1 MPTRSRINSTAIGRR
16 PFLAGLAVTTAAAS
30 TAAIANSGVVGSGLR
45 LLETPAPGP
54 VDVHLASQAL
64 SDAAAVV
71 VDDAAMATRGLIEAL
86 HPNRGLVKELRHDR
100 EFSMFALTWR
110 EAPEVTAFFRAERP
124 DGTWS
129 EWFAADA
136 QNAPGEEGNGLLG
149 TEPVYVGR
157 TTAVQVSTFGL
168 NVFGESLEDLI
179 DVVKRAGAGDFAGL
193 ADLLG
198 PVALHDVQG
207 VFIDGGVTPEGI
219 EPVAEDSDV
228 TGMPRVITR
237 AGWGADESSRGSAT
251 YDSDFRAT
259 CVHHTAGANNYSQ
272 AESAGIVRGIYKYHT
287 VTRGWKDIG
296 YNALV
301 DKYGNIYEGRYGGLT
316 KNVQG
321 AHAGGFNT
329 GTFGISMMGDY
340 STVHPTTAMINSVG
354 SMIGW
359 RMKVGGVKPIGKTT
373 FTAGGH
379 STSNW
384 SRGQQVTLDNIFA
397 HREVAYTTCP
407 GNAGFAQMDRIRQ
420 LAQSKF
426 DGLSGGVITN
436 ERPDGATDIRA
447 DLPNDRNAAAGDTIG
462 GDTIGGD
469 TGSDISSLIDGL
481 ELPPEAIAAIPGLQA
496 MAQGEQVDTFSGGR
510 SILAA
515 SLGLAGAPGLGNDAE
530 SVLGAVG
537 RNADQGPA
545 LADVPVQVPPA
556 TTRDG
561 EDEFAVEWRAVTD
574 EYGDVLGQ
582 PVTGVQQ
589 GATVPNET
597 GEADP
602 VRYVKFERGIIVSSL
617 ATGTHAIWEEVA
629 EAWAKQGFEIGRLGA
644 PTTTQA
650 PNWGADRADFQG
662 GSITRDGVTR
672 AVNVAYA

>member
-45 LLETPAPGP
+45 LLETPAAGP

-64 SDAAAVV
+64 SDAAAVL
-71 VDDAAMATRGLIEAL
+71 VDDAAIATRGLIEAL

-124 DGTWS
+124 DGSWS

-136 QNAPGEEGNGLLG
+136 QNAPGEQGNGLLG

-168 NVFGESLEDLI
+168 NVFGESLEDLV
-179 DVVKRAGAGDFAGL
+179 DVVKRAGAGEFAGL

-219 EPVAEDSDV
+219 EPVADDSDV

-237 AGWGADESSRGSAT
+237 AGWGADESIRSQNPT
-251 YDSDFRAT
+251 YDEKLVAAT
-259 CVHHTAGANNYSQ
+259 VHHTAGANNYSQ
-272 AESAGIVRGIYKYHT
+272 AEAAGIVRGIYKYHT
-287 VTRGWKDIG
+287 AVLGWGDIG

-321 AHAGGFNT
+321 AHAGGFNK

-340 STVHPTTAMINSVG
+340 STAHPTPAMINSVG
-354 SMIGW
+354 AMIGW
-359 RMKVGGVKPIGKTT
+359 RMRIAGLDPSGKATLT
-373 FTAGGH
+373 SQGYKTAKYGA
-379 STSNW
+379 
-384 SRGQQVTLDNIFA
+384 GQQATLPSIFA
-397 HREVAYTTCP
+397 HRDVGDTTCP
-407 GNAGFAQMDRIRQ
+407 GAAGYAQMDRIRSIA
-420 LAQSKF
+420 AQKSSGLG
-426 DGLSGGVITN
+426 DGLIVN
-436 ERPDGATDIRA
+436 EGPDGATDIRA
-447 DLPNDRNAAAGDTIG
+447 DLPGAIADGDL
-462 GDTIGGD
+462 
-469 TGSDISSLIDGL
+469 GSIIDGL
-481 ELPPEAIAAIPGLQA
+481 DIPPEAIAAIPGLQA
-496 MAQGEQVDTFSGGR
+496 MAQGGQQADTFSGGR

-515 SLGLAGAPGLGNDAE
+515 SLGLAGAPGLGNDDE

-545 LADVPVQVPPA
+545 LADVPVQVPPT

-561 EDEFAVEWRAVTD
+561 DDEFAAEWRAVTD

-589 GATVPNET
+589 GATVPNQT

-602 VRYVKFERGIIVSSL
+602 VRYVKFERGIIVSTL

-629 EAWAKQGFEIGRLGA
+629 ETWAKQGFEIGRLGA

-672 AVNVAYA
+672 AVDVAYA

>member
-45 LLETPAPGP
+45 LLETPAAGP

-64 SDAAAVV
+64 SDAAAVL
-71 VDDAAMATRGLIEAL
+71 VDDAAIATRGLIEAL

-124 DGTWS
+124 DGSWS

-136 QNAPGEEGNGLLG
+136 QNAPGEQGNGLLG

-168 NVFGESLEDLI
+168 NVFGESLEDLV

-219 EPVAEDSDV
+219 EPVADDSDV

-237 AGWGADESSRGSAT
+237 AGWGADESIRSQNPT
-251 YDSDFRAT
+251 YDEKLVAAT
-259 CVHHTAGANNYSQ
+259 VHHTAGANNYSQ
-272 AESAGIVRGIYKYHT
+272 AEAAGIVRGIYKYHT
-287 VTRGWKDIG
+287 AVLGWGDIG

-321 AHAGGFNT
+321 AHAGGFNK

-340 STVHPTTAMINSVG
+340 STAHPTPAMINSVG
-354 SMIGW
+354 AMIGW
-359 RMKVGGVKPIGKTT
+359 RMRIAGLDPSGKATLT
-373 FTAGGH
+373 SQGYKTAKYGA
-379 STSNW
+379 
-384 SRGQQVTLDNIFA
+384 GQQATLPSIFA
-397 HREVAYTTCP
+397 HRDVGDTTCP
-407 GNAGFAQMDRIRQ
+407 GAAGYAQMDRIRSIA
-420 LAQSKF
+420 AQKSSGLG
-426 DGLSGGVITN
+426 DGLIVN
-436 ERPDGATDIRA
+436 EGPDGATDIRA
-447 DLPNDRNAAAGDTIG
+447 DLPGAIADGDL
-462 GDTIGGD
+462 
-469 TGSDISSLIDGL
+469 GSIIDGL
-481 ELPPEAIAAIPGLQA
+481 DIPPEAIAAIPGLQA
-496 MAQGEQVDTFSGGR
+496 MAQGEQQVDTFSGGR

-537 RNADQGPA
+537 RNADQGPS
-545 LADVPVQVPPA
+545 LADIPVLVQP
-556 TTRDG
+556 TTTKDG
-561 EDEFAVEWRAVTD
+561 DDEFAAEWRAVTD

-589 GATVPNET
+589 GATVPNQT

-602 VRYVKFERGIIVSSL
+602 VRYVKFERGIIVSTV

-629 EAWAKQGFEIGRLGA
+629 ETWAKQGFEIGRLGA

-662 GSITRDGVTR
+662 GSITRDGITR

>member
-45 LLETPAPGP
+45 LLETPAAGP

-64 SDAAAVV
+64 SDAAAVL
-71 VDDAAMATRGLIEAL
+71 VDDAAIATRGLIEAL

-124 DGTWS
+124 DGSWS

-136 QNAPGEEGNGLLG
+136 QNAPGEQGNGLLG

-168 NVFGESLEDLI
+168 NVFGESLEDLV

-219 EPVAEDSDV
+219 EPVADDSDV

-237 AGWGADESSRGSAT
+237 AGWGADESIRSQNPT
-251 YDSDFRAT
+251 YDEKLVAAT
-259 CVHHTAGANNYSQ
+259 VHHTAGANNYSQ
-272 AESAGIVRGIYKYHT
+272 AEAAGIVRGIYKYHT
-287 VTRGWKDIG
+287 AVLGWGDIG

-321 AHAGGFNT
+321 AHAGGFNK

-340 STVHPTTAMINSVG
+340 STAHPTPAMINSVG
-354 SMIGW
+354 AMIGW
-359 RMKVGGVKPIGKTT
+359 RMRIAGLDPSGKATLT
-373 FTAGGH
+373 SQGYKTAKYGA
-379 STSNW
+379 
-384 SRGQQVTLDNIFA
+384 GQQATLPSIFA
-397 HREVAYTTCP
+397 HRDVGDTTCP
-407 GNAGFAQMDRIRQ
+407 GAAGYAQMDRIRSIA
-420 LAQSKF
+420 AQKSSGLG
-426 DGLSGGVITN
+426 DGLIVN
-436 ERPDGATDIRA
+436 EGPDGATDIRA
-447 DLPNDRNAAAGDTIG
+447 DLPGAIADGDL
-462 GDTIGGD
+462 
-469 TGSDISSLIDGL
+469 GSIIDGL
-481 ELPPEAIAAIPGLQA
+481 DIPPEAIAAIPGLQA
-496 MAQGEQVDTFSGGR
+496 MAQGEQQVDTFSGGR

-537 RNADQGPA
+537 RNADQGPS
-545 LADVPVQVPPA
+545 LADIPVLVQP
-556 TTRDG
+556 TTTKDG
-561 EDEFAVEWRAVTD
+561 DDEFAAEWRAVTD

-582 PVTGVQQ
+582 PITGVQQ

-602 VRYVKFERGIIVSSL
+602 VRYVKFERGIIVSTL

-629 EAWAKQGFEIGRLGA
+629 ETWAKQGFEIGRLGA

-650 PNWGADRADFQG
+650 PNWGADRVDFQG
-662 GSITRDGVTR
+662 GSITRDGITR

>member
-54 VDVHLASQAL
+54 VDVHLANQAI
-64 SDAAAVV
+64 SDAVSV
-71 VDDAAMATRGLIEAL
+71 LVDDAAIATRGLIEAL

-100 EFSMFALTWR
+100 EFSMFAMTWR
-110 EAPEVTAFFRAERP
+110 EAPNVTAFFRAERP

-129 EWFAADA
+129 EWFAADSL
-136 QNAPGEEGNGLLG
+136 NAADDGRMG

-157 TTAVQVSTFGL
+157 TTAVQVSTIGL
-168 NVFGESLEDLI
+168 NVFNESLEDLI
-179 DVVKRAGAGDFAGL
+179 SLVQRAGAGDFSGL
-193 ADLLG
+193 AELVG
-198 PVALHDVQG
+198 PVSLHDAQG

-219 EPVAEDSDV
+219 EPIAEESDV

-237 AGWGADESSRGSAT
+237 AGWGADESIRGSGPTVDAKLVAAT
-251 YDSDFRAT
+251 
-259 CVHHTAGANNYSQ
+259 VHHTAGANNYSQ
-272 AESAGIVRGIYKYHT
+272 AEAPGIVRGIYKYHT
-287 VTRGWKDIG
+287 QTLGWGDVG

-316 KNVQG
+316 NNVQG
-321 AHAGGFNT
+321 AHAGGFNK

-340 STVHPTTAMINSVG
+340 SAVHPTQAMINSVG
-354 SMIGW
+354 AMIGW
-359 RMKVGGVKPIGKTT
+359 RLRIAGVNPSGKATLVSQGYRSAK
-373 FTAGGH
+373 FGAGE
-379 STSNW
+379 SANLPT
-384 SRGQQVTLDNIFA
+384 IFA
-397 HREVAYTTCP
+397 HRDVGDTTCP
-407 GNAGFAQMDRIRQ
+407 GAVGYAQMDRIRDIA
-420 LAQSKF
+420 AQKST
-426 DGLSGGVITN
+426 GLGAGIIDN
-436 ERPDGATDIRA
+436 ERPDGGTDIRA
-447 DLPNDRNAAAGDTIG
+447 DLPNRDAIGDAIG
-462 GDTIGGD
+462 GGD
-469 TGSDISSLIDGL
+469 LGSIIDGL

-496 MAQGEQVDTFSGGR
+496 MAQGEQQVDTFSGGR

-537 RNADQGPA
+537 RNADQGPS
-545 LADVPVQVPPA
+545 LADIPVLVQP
-556 TTRDG
+556 TTTKDG
-561 EDEFAVEWRAVTD
+561 DDEFATEWRAVT
-574 EYGDVLGQ
+574 EAWGDVLGQ

-602 VRYVKFERGIIVSSL
+602 VRYVKFERGVIVTSL
-617 ATGTHAIWEEVA
+617 ATGTHAIWEEIA

-672 AVNVAYA
+672 AVDVAYA

>member
-45 LLETPAPGP
+45 LLETPAAGP

-64 SDAAAVV
+64 SDAAAVL
-71 VDDAAMATRGLIEAL
+71 VDDAAIATRGLIEAL

-124 DGTWS
+124 DGSWS

-136 QNAPGEEGNGLLG
+136 QNAPGEQGNGLLG

-168 NVFGESLEDLI
+168 NVFGESLEDLV

-219 EPVAEDSDV
+219 EPVADDSDV

-237 AGWGADESSRGSAT
+237 AGWGADESIRSQNPT
-251 YDSDFRAT
+251 YDEKLVAAT
-259 CVHHTAGANNYSQ
+259 VHHTAGANNYSQ
-272 AESAGIVRGIYKYHT
+272 AEAAGIVRGIYKYHT
-287 VTRGWKDIG
+287 AVLGWGDIG

-321 AHAGGFNT
+321 AHAGGFNK

-340 STVHPTTAMINSVG
+340 STAHPTPAMINSVG
-354 SMIGW
+354 AMIGW
-359 RMKVGGVKPIGKTT
+359 RMRIAGLDPSGKATLT
-373 FTAGGH
+373 SQGYKTAKYGA
-379 STSNW
+379 
-384 SRGQQVTLDNIFA
+384 GQQATLPSIFA
-397 HREVAYTTCP
+397 HRDVGDTTCP
-407 GNAGFAQMDRIRQ
+407 GAAGYAQMDRIRSIA
-420 LAQSKF
+420 AQKSSGLG
-426 DGLSGGVITN
+426 DGLIVN
-436 ERPDGATDIRA
+436 EGPDGATDIRA
-447 DLPNDRNAAAGDTIG
+447 DLPGAIADGDL
-462 GDTIGGD
+462 
-469 TGSDISSLIDGL
+469 GSIIDGL
-481 ELPPEAIAAIPGLQA
+481 DIPPEAIAAIPGLQA
-496 MAQGEQVDTFSGGR
+496 MAQGGQQADTFSGGR

-545 LADVPVQVPPA
+545 LADVPVQVPPT

-561 EDEFAVEWRAVTD
+561 DDEFAAEWRAVTD

-589 GATVPNET
+589 GATVPNQT

-602 VRYVKFERGIIVSSL
+602 VRYVKFERGIIVSTL

-629 EAWAKQGFEIGRLGA
+629 ETWAKQGFEIGRLGA

-650 PNWGADRADFQG
+650 PNWGADRVDFQG
-662 GSITRDGVTR
+662 GSITRDGITR

>member
-45 LLETPAPGP
+45 LLETPAAGP

-64 SDAAAVV
+64 SDAAAVL
-71 VDDAAMATRGLIEAL
+71 VDDAAIATRGLIEAL

-124 DGTWS
+124 DGSWS

-136 QNAPGEEGNGLLG
+136 RNAPGEQGNGLLG

-168 NVFGESLEDLI
+168 NVFGESLEDLV

-219 EPVAEDSDV
+219 EPVADDSDV

-237 AGWGADESSRGSAT
+237 AGWGADESIRSQNPT
-251 YDSDFRAT
+251 YDEKLVAAT
-259 CVHHTAGANNYSQ
+259 VHHTAGANNYSQ
-272 AESAGIVRGIYKYHT
+272 AEAAGIVRGIYKYHT
-287 VTRGWKDIG
+287 AVLGWGDIG

-321 AHAGGFNT
+321 AHAGGFNK

-340 STVHPTTAMINSVG
+340 STAHPTPAMINSVG
-354 SMIGW
+354 AMIGW
-359 RMKVGGVKPIGKTT
+359 RMRIAGLDPSGKATLT
-373 FTAGGH
+373 SQGYKTAKYGA
-379 STSNW
+379 
-384 SRGQQVTLDNIFA
+384 GQQATLPSIFA
-397 HREVAYTTCP
+397 HRDVGDTTCP
-407 GNAGFAQMDRIRQ
+407 GAAGYAQMDRIRSIA
-420 LAQSKF
+420 AQKSSGLG
-426 DGLSGGVITN
+426 DGLIVN
-436 ERPDGATDIRA
+436 EGPDGATDIRA
-447 DLPNDRNAAAGDTIG
+447 DLPGAIADGDL
-462 GDTIGGD
+462 
-469 TGSDISSLIDGL
+469 GSIIDGL
-481 ELPPEAIAAIPGLQA
+481 DIPPEAIAAIPGLQA
-496 MAQGEQVDTFSGGR
+496 MAQGGQQADTFSGGR

-545 LADVPVQVPPA
+545 LADVPVQVPPT

-561 EDEFAVEWRAVTD
+561 DDEFAAEWRAVTD

-589 GATVPNET
+589 GATVPNQT

-602 VRYVKFERGIIVSSL
+602 VRYVKFERGIIVSTL

-629 EAWAKQGFEIGRLGA
+629 ETWAKQGFEIGRLGA

-672 AVNVAYA
+672 AVDVAYA

>member
-45 LLETPAPGP
+45 LLETPAAGP

-64 SDAAAVV
+64 SDAAAVL
-71 VDDAAMATRGLIEAL
+71 VDDAAIATRGLIEAL

-124 DGTWS
+124 DGSWS

-136 QNAPGEEGNGLLG
+136 QNAPGEQGNGLLG

-168 NVFGESLEDLI
+168 NVFGESLEDLV

-219 EPVAEDSDV
+219 EPVADDSDV

-237 AGWGADESSRGSAT
+237 AGWGADESIRSQNPT
-251 YDSDFRAT
+251 YDEKLVAAT
-259 CVHHTAGANNYSQ
+259 VHHTAGANNYSQ
-272 AESAGIVRGIYKYHT
+272 AEAAGIVRGIYKYHT
-287 VTRGWKDIG
+287 AVLGWGDIG

-321 AHAGGFNT
+321 AHAGGFNK

-340 STVHPTTAMINSVG
+340 STAHPTPAMINSVG
-354 SMIGW
+354 AMIGW
-359 RMKVGGVKPIGKTT
+359 RMRIAGLDPSGKATLT
-373 FTAGGH
+373 SQGYKTAKYGA
-379 STSNW
+379 
-384 SRGQQVTLDNIFA
+384 GQQATLPSIFA
-397 HREVAYTTCP
+397 HRDVGDTTCP
-407 GNAGFAQMDRIRQ
+407 GAAGYAQMDRIRSIA
-420 LAQSKF
+420 AQKSSGLG
-426 DGLSGGVITN
+426 DGLIVN
-436 ERPDGATDIRA
+436 EGPDGATDIRA
-447 DLPNDRNAAAGDTIG
+447 DLPGAIADGDL
-462 GDTIGGD
+462 
-469 TGSDISSLIDGL
+469 GSIIDGL
-481 ELPPEAIAAIPGLQA
+481 DIPPEAIAAIPGLQA
-496 MAQGEQVDTFSGGR
+496 MAQGGQQADTFSGGR

-545 LADVPVQVPPA
+545 LADVPVQVPPT

-561 EDEFAVEWRAVTD
+561 DDEFAAEWRAVTD

-589 GATVPNET
+589 GATVPNQT

-602 VRYVKFERGIIVSSL
+602 VRYVKFERGIIVSTL

-629 EAWAKQGFEIGRLGA
+629 ETWAKQGFEIGRLGA

-672 AVNVAYA
+672 AVDVAYT

>member
-45 LLETPAPGP
+45 LLETPAAGP

-64 SDAAAVV
+64 SDAAAVL
-71 VDDAAMATRGLIEAL
+71 VDDAAIATRGLIEAL

-124 DGTWS
+124 DGSWS

-136 QNAPGEEGNGLLG
+136 QNAPGEQGNGLLG

-168 NVFGESLEDLI
+168 NVFGESLEDLV

-219 EPVAEDSDV
+219 EPVADDSDV

-237 AGWGADESSRGSAT
+237 AGWGADESIRSQNPT
-251 YDSDFRAT
+251 YDEKLVAAT
-259 CVHHTAGANNYSQ
+259 VHHTAGANNYSQ
-272 AESAGIVRGIYKYHT
+272 AEAAGIVRGIYKYHT
-287 VTRGWKDIG
+287 AVLGWGDIG

-321 AHAGGFNT
+321 AHAGGFNK

-340 STVHPTTAMINSVG
+340 STAHPTPAMINSVG
-354 SMIGW
+354 AMIGW
-359 RMKVGGVKPIGKTT
+359 RMRIAGLDPSGKATLT
-373 FTAGGH
+373 SQGYKTAKYGA
-379 STSNW
+379 
-384 SRGQQVTLDNIFA
+384 GQQATLPSIFA
-397 HREVAYTTCP
+397 HRDVGDTTCP
-407 GNAGFAQMDRIRQ
+407 GAAGYAQMDRIRSIA
-420 LAQSKF
+420 AQKSSGLG
-426 DGLSGGVITN
+426 DGLIVN
-436 ERPDGATDIRA
+436 EGPDGATDIRA
-447 DLPNDRNAAAGDTIG
+447 DLPGAIADGDL
-462 GDTIGGD
+462 
-469 TGSDISSLIDGL
+469 GSIIDGL
-481 ELPPEAIAAIPGLQA
+481 DIPPEAIAAIPGLQA
-496 MAQGEQVDTFSGGR
+496 MAQGEQQVDTFSGGR

-537 RNADQGPA
+537 RNADQGPS
-545 LADVPVQVPPA
+545 LADIPVLVQP
-556 TTRDG
+556 TTTKDG
-561 EDEFAVEWRAVTD
+561 DDEFAAEWRAVTD

-582 PVTGVQQ
+582 PITGVQQ
-589 GATVPNET
+589 GATVPNQT

-602 VRYVKFERGIIVSSL
+602 VRYVKFERGIIVSTL

-629 EAWAKQGFEIGRLGA
+629 ETWAKQGFEIGRLGA

-650 PNWGADRADFQG
+650 PNWGADRVDFQG
-662 GSITRDGVTR
+662 GSITRDGITR

>member
-45 LLETPAPGP
+45 LLETPAAGP

-64 SDAAAVV
+64 SDAAAVL
-71 VDDAAMATRGLIEAL
+71 VDDAAIATRGLIEAL

-124 DGTWS
+124 DGSWS

-136 QNAPGEEGNGLLG
+136 QNAPGEQGNGLLG

-168 NVFGESLEDLI
+168 NVFGESLEDLV

-219 EPVAEDSDV
+219 EPVADDSDV

-237 AGWGADESSRGSAT
+237 AGWGADESIRSQNPT
-251 YDSDFRAT
+251 YDEKLVAAT
-259 CVHHTAGANNYSQ
+259 VHHTAGANNYSQ
-272 AESAGIVRGIYKYHT
+272 AEAAGIVRGIYKYHT
-287 VTRGWKDIG
+287 AVLGWGDIG

-321 AHAGGFNT
+321 AHAGGFNK

-340 STVHPTTAMINSVG
+340 STAHPTPAMINSVG
-354 SMIGW
+354 AMIGW
-359 RMKVGGVKPIGKTT
+359 RMRIAGLDPSGKATLT
-373 FTAGGH
+373 SQGYKTAKYGA
-379 STSNW
+379 
-384 SRGQQVTLDNIFA
+384 GQQATLPSIFA
-397 HREVAYTTCP
+397 HRDVGDTTCP
-407 GNAGFAQMDRIRQ
+407 GAAGYAQMDRIRSIA
-420 LAQSKF
+420 AQKSSGLG
-426 DGLSGGVITN
+426 DGLIVN
-436 ERPDGATDIRA
+436 EGPDGATDIRA
-447 DLPNDRNAAAGDTIG
+447 DLPGAIADGDL
-462 GDTIGGD
+462 
-469 TGSDISSLIDGL
+469 GSIIDGL
-481 ELPPEAIAAIPGLQA
+481 DIPPEAIAAIPGLQA
-496 MAQGEQVDTFSGGR
+496 MAQGEQQVDTFSGGR

-537 RNADQGPA
+537 RNADQGPS
-545 LADVPVQVPPA
+545 LADIPVLVQP
-556 TTRDG
+556 TTTKDG
-561 EDEFAVEWRAVTD
+561 DDEFAAEWRAVTD

-589 GATVPNET
+589 GATVPNQT

-602 VRYVKFERGIIVSSL
+602 VRYVKFERGIIVSTL

-629 EAWAKQGFEIGRLGA
+629 ETWAKQGFEIGRLGA

-672 AVNVAYA
+672 AVDVAYA

>member
-45 LLETPAPGP
+45 LLETPAAGP

-64 SDAAAVV
+64 SDAAAVL
-71 VDDAAMATRGLIEAL
+71 VDDAAIATRGLIEAL

-124 DGTWS
+124 DGSWS

-136 QNAPGEEGNGLLG
+136 QNAPGEQGNGLLG

-168 NVFGESLEDLI
+168 NVFGESLEVLV

-219 EPVAEDSDV
+219 EPVADDSDV

-237 AGWGADESSRGSAT
+237 AGWGADESIRSQNPT
-251 YDSDFRAT
+251 YDEKLVAAT
-259 CVHHTAGANNYSQ
+259 VHHTAGANNYSQ
-272 AESAGIVRGIYKYHT
+272 AEAAGIVRGIYKYHT
-287 VTRGWKDIG
+287 AVLGWGDIG

-321 AHAGGFNT
+321 AHAGGFNK

-340 STVHPTTAMINSVG
+340 STAHPTPAMINSVG
-354 SMIGW
+354 AMIGW
-359 RMKVGGVKPIGKTT
+359 RMRIAGLDPSGKATLT
-373 FTAGGH
+373 SQGYKTAKYGA
-379 STSNW
+379 
-384 SRGQQVTLDNIFA
+384 GQQATLPSIFA
-397 HREVAYTTCP
+397 HRDVGDTTCP
-407 GNAGFAQMDRIRQ
+407 GAAGYAQMDRIRSIA
-420 LAQSKF
+420 AQKSSGLG
-426 DGLSGGVITN
+426 DGLIVN
-436 ERPDGATDIRA
+436 EGPDGATDIRA
-447 DLPNDRNAAAGDTIG
+447 DLPGAIADGDL
-462 GDTIGGD
+462 
-469 TGSDISSLIDGL
+469 GSIIDGL
-481 ELPPEAIAAIPGLQA
+481 DIPPEAIAAIPGLQA
-496 MAQGEQVDTFSGGR
+496 MAQGGQQADTFSGGR

-530 SVLGAVG
+530 SVLSAVG

-545 LADVPVQVPPA
+545 LADVPVQVPPT

-561 EDEFAVEWRAVTD
+561 DDEFAAEWRAVTD

-589 GATVPNET
+589 GATVPNQT

-602 VRYVKFERGIIVSSL
+602 VRYVKFERGIIVSTL

-629 EAWAKQGFEIGRLGA
+629 ETWAKQGFEIGRLGA

-662 GSITRDGVTR
+662 GSITRDGITR

>member
-1 MPTRSRINSTAIGRR
+1 M
-16 PFLAGLAVTTAAAS
+16 
-30 TAAIANSGVVGSGLR
+30 
-45 LLETPAPGP
+45 
-54 VDVHLASQAL
+54 
-64 SDAAAVV
+64 
-71 VDDAAMATRGLIEAL
+71 
-86 HPNRGLVKELRHDR
+86 
-100 EFSMFALTWR
+100 
-110 EAPEVTAFFRAERP
+110 
-124 DGTWS
+124 
-129 EWFAADA
+129 
-136 QNAPGEEGNGLLG
+136 
-149 TEPVYVGR
+149 
-157 TTAVQVSTFGL
+157 QVSTFGL
-168 NVFGESLEDLI
+168 NVFGESLEDLV

-219 EPVAEDSDV
+219 EPVADDSDV

-237 AGWGADESSRGSAT
+237 AGWGADESIRSQNPT
-251 YDSDFRAT
+251 YDEKLVAAT
-259 CVHHTAGANNYSQ
+259 VHHTAGANNYSQ
-272 AESAGIVRGIYKYHT
+272 AEAAGIVRGIYKYHT
-287 VTRGWKDIG
+287 AVLGWGDIG

-321 AHAGGFNT
+321 AHAGGFNK

-340 STVHPTTAMINSVG
+340 STAHPTPAMINSVG
-354 SMIGW
+354 AMIGW
-359 RMKVGGVKPIGKTT
+359 RMRIAGLDPSGKATLT
-373 FTAGGH
+373 SQGYKTAKYGA
-379 STSNW
+379 
-384 SRGQQVTLDNIFA
+384 GQQATLPSIFA
-397 HREVAYTTCP
+397 HRDVGDTTCP
-407 GNAGFAQMDRIRQ
+407 GAAGYAQMDRIRSIA
-420 LAQSKF
+420 AQKSSGLG
-426 DGLSGGVITN
+426 DGLIVN
-436 ERPDGATDIRA
+436 EGPDGATDIRA
-447 DLPNDRNAAAGDTIG
+447 DLPGAIADGDL
-462 GDTIGGD
+462 
-469 TGSDISSLIDGL
+469 GSIIDGL
-481 ELPPEAIAAIPGLQA
+481 DIPPEAIAAIPGLQA
-496 MAQGEQVDTFSGGR
+496 MAQGGQQADTFSGGR

-545 LADVPVQVPPA
+545 LADVPVQVPPT

-561 EDEFAVEWRAVTD
+561 DDEFAAEWRAVTD

-589 GATVPNET
+589 GATVPNQT

-602 VRYVKFERGIIVSSL
+602 VRYVKFERGIIVSTL

-629 EAWAKQGFEIGRLGA
+629 ETWAKQGFEIGRLGA

-662 GSITRDGVTR
+662 GSVTRDGVTR
-672 AVNVAYA
+672 AVDVAYA

>member
-45 LLETPAPGP
+45 LLETPAAGP

-64 SDAAAVV
+64 SDAAAVL
-71 VDDAAMATRGLIEAL
+71 VDDAAIATRGLIEAL

-124 DGTWS
+124 DGSWS

-136 QNAPGEEGNGLLG
+136 QNAPGEQGNGLLG

-168 NVFGESLEDLI
+168 NVFGESLEDLV

-219 EPVAEDSDV
+219 EPVADDSDV

-237 AGWGADESSRGSAT
+237 AGWGADESIRSQNPT
-251 YDSDFRAT
+251 YDEKLVAAT
-259 CVHHTAGANNYSQ
+259 VHHTAGANNYSQ
-272 AESAGIVRGIYKYHT
+272 AEAAGIVRGIYKYHT
-287 VTRGWKDIG
+287 AVLGWGDIG

-321 AHAGGFNT
+321 AHAGGFNK

-340 STVHPTTAMINSVG
+340 STAHPTPAMINSVG
-354 SMIGW
+354 AMIGW
-359 RMKVGGVKPIGKTT
+359 RMRIAGLDPSGKATLT
-373 FTAGGH
+373 SQGYKTAKYGA
-379 STSNW
+379 
-384 SRGQQVTLDNIFA
+384 GQQATLPSIFA
-397 HREVAYTTCP
+397 HRDVGDTTCP
-407 GNAGFAQMDRIRQ
+407 GAAGYAQMDRIRSIA
-420 LAQSKF
+420 AQKSSGLG
-426 DGLSGGVITN
+426 DGLIVN
-436 ERPDGATDIRA
+436 EGPDGATDIRA
-447 DLPNDRNAAAGDTIG
+447 DLPGAIADGDL
-462 GDTIGGD
+462 
-469 TGSDISSLIDGL
+469 GSIIDGL
-481 ELPPEAIAAIPGLQA
+481 DIPPEAIAAIPGLQA
-496 MAQGEQVDTFSGGR
+496 MAQGGQQADTFSGGR

-515 SLGLAGAPGLGNDAE
+515 SLGLAGAPGLGNYAE

-545 LADVPVQVPPA
+545 QADVPVQVPP
-556 TTRDG
+556 TTSRDG
-561 EDEFAVEWRAVTD
+561 DDEFAAEWRAVTD

-589 GATVPNET
+589 GATVPNQT

-602 VRYVKFERGIIVSSL
+602 VRYVKFERGIIVSTL

-629 EAWAKQGFEIGRLGA
+629 ETWAKQGFEIGRLGA

>member
-45 LLETPAPGP
+45 LLETPAAGP

-64 SDAAAVV
+64 SDAAAVL
-71 VDDAAMATRGLIEAL
+71 VDDAAIATRGLIEAL

-124 DGTWS
+124 DGSWS

-136 QNAPGEEGNGLLG
+136 QNAPGEQGNGLLG

-168 NVFGESLEDLI
+168 NVFGESLEDLV

-219 EPVAEDSDV
+219 EPVADDSDV

-237 AGWGADESSRGSAT
+237 AGWGADESIRSQNPT
-251 YDSDFRAT
+251 YDEKLVAAT
-259 CVHHTAGANNYSQ
+259 VHHTAGANNYSQ
-272 AESAGIVRGIYKYHT
+272 AEAAGIVRGIYKYHT
-287 VTRGWKDIG
+287 AVLGWGDIG

-321 AHAGGFNT
+321 AHAGGFNK

-340 STVHPTTAMINSVG
+340 STAHPTPAMINSVG
-354 SMIGW
+354 AMIGW
-359 RMKVGGVKPIGKTT
+359 RMRIAGLDPSGKATLT
-373 FTAGGH
+373 SQGYKTAKYGA
-379 STSNW
+379 
-384 SRGQQVTLDNIFA
+384 GQQATLPSIFA
-397 HREVAYTTCP
+397 HRDVGDTTCP
-407 GNAGFAQMDRIRQ
+407 GAAGYAQMDRIRSIA
-420 LAQSKF
+420 AQKSSGLG
-426 DGLSGGVITN
+426 DGLIVN
-436 ERPDGATDIRA
+436 EGPDGATDIRA
-447 DLPNDRNAAAGDTIG
+447 DLPGAIADGDL
-462 GDTIGGD
+462 
-469 TGSDISSLIDGL
+469 GSIIDGL
-481 ELPPEAIAAIPGLQA
+481 DIPPEAIAAIPGLQA
-496 MAQGEQVDTFSGGR
+496 MAQGGQQADTFSGGR

-545 LADVPVQVPPA
+545 LADVPVQVPPT

-561 EDEFAVEWRAVTD
+561 DDEFAAEWRAVTD

-589 GATVPNET
+589 GATVPNQT

-602 VRYVKFERGIIVSSL
+602 VRYVKFERGIIVSTL

-629 EAWAKQGFEIGRLGA
+629 ETWAKQGFEIGRLGA

-662 GSITRDGVTR
+662 GSITRDGITR

>member
-45 LLETPAPGP
+45 LLETPAAGP

-64 SDAAAVV
+64 SDAAAVL
-71 VDDAAMATRGLIEAL
+71 VDDAAIATRGLIEAL

-124 DGTWS
+124 DGSWS

-136 QNAPGEEGNGLLG
+136 QNAPGEQGNGLLG

-168 NVFGESLEDLI
+168 NVFGESLEDLV
-179 DVVKRAGAGDFAGL
+179 DVVKRAGAGDFTRL

-219 EPVAEDSDV
+219 EPVADDSDV

-237 AGWGADESSRGSAT
+237 AGWGADESIRSQNPT
-251 YDSDFRAT
+251 YDEKLVAAT
-259 CVHHTAGANNYSQ
+259 VHHTAGANNYSQ
-272 AESAGIVRGIYKYHT
+272 AEAAGIVRGIYKYHT
-287 VTRGWKDIG
+287 AVLGWGDIG

-321 AHAGGFNT
+321 AHAGGFNK

-340 STVHPTTAMINSVG
+340 STAHPTPAMINSVG
-354 SMIGW
+354 AMIGW
-359 RMKVGGVKPIGKTT
+359 RMRIAGLDPSGKATLT
-373 FTAGGH
+373 SQGYKTAKYGA
-379 STSNW
+379 
-384 SRGQQVTLDNIFA
+384 GQQATLPSIFA
-397 HREVAYTTCP
+397 HRDVGDTTCP
-407 GNAGFAQMDRIRQ
+407 GAAGYAQMDRIRSIA
-420 LAQSKF
+420 AQKSSGLG
-426 DGLSGGVITN
+426 DGLIVN
-436 ERPDGATDIRA
+436 EGPDGATDIRA
-447 DLPNDRNAAAGDTIG
+447 DLPGAIADGDL
-462 GDTIGGD
+462 
-469 TGSDISSLIDGL
+469 GSIIDGL
-481 ELPPEAIAAIPGLQA
+481 DIPPEAIAAIPGLQA
-496 MAQGEQVDTFSGGR
+496 MAQGGQQADTFSGGR

-545 LADVPVQVPPA
+545 LADVPVQVPPT

-561 EDEFAVEWRAVTD
+561 DDEFAAEWRAVTD

-589 GATVPNET
+589 GATVPNQT

-602 VRYVKFERGIIVSSL
+602 VRYVKFERGIIVSTL

-629 EAWAKQGFEIGRLGA
+629 ETWAKQGFEIGRLGA

-662 GSITRDGVTR
+662 GSITRDGITR

>member
-16 PFLAGLAVTTAAAS
+16 PFLAGLAVTTAAVS
-30 TAAIANSGVVGSGLR
+30 TAAIANTGVVGSGLR
-45 LLETPAPGP
+45 LLETPAAGP

-64 SDAAAVV
+64 SDAAAVL
-71 VDDAAMATRGLIEAL
+71 VDDAAIATRGLIEAL

-124 DGTWS
+124 DGSWS

-136 QNAPGEEGNGLLG
+136 RNAPGEQGNGLLG

-168 NVFGESLEDLI
+168 NVFGESLEDLV

-219 EPVAEDSDV
+219 EPVADDSDV

-237 AGWGADESSRGSAT
+237 AGWGADESIRSQNPT
-251 YDSDFRAT
+251 YDEKLVAAT
-259 CVHHTAGANNYSQ
+259 VHHTAGANNYSQ
-272 AESAGIVRGIYKYHT
+272 AEAAGIVRGIYKYHT
-287 VTRGWKDIG
+287 AVLGWGDIG

-321 AHAGGFNT
+321 AHAGGFNK

-340 STVHPTTAMINSVG
+340 STAHPTPAMINSVG
-354 SMIGW
+354 AMIGW
-359 RMKVGGVKPIGKTT
+359 RMRIAGLDPSGKATLT
-373 FTAGGH
+373 SQGYKTAKYGA
-379 STSNW
+379 
-384 SRGQQVTLDNIFA
+384 GQQATLPSIFA
-397 HREVAYTTCP
+397 HRDVGDTTCP
-407 GNAGFAQMDRIRQ
+407 GAAGYAQMDRIRSIA
-420 LAQSKF
+420 AQKSSGLG
-426 DGLSGGVITN
+426 DGLIVN
-436 ERPDGATDIRA
+436 EGPDGATDIRA
-447 DLPNDRNAAAGDTIG
+447 DLPGAIADGDL
-462 GDTIGGD
+462 
-469 TGSDISSLIDGL
+469 GSIIDGL
-481 ELPPEAIAAIPGLQA
+481 DIPPEAIAAIPGLQA
-496 MAQGEQVDTFSGGR
+496 MAQGGQQADTFSGGR

-545 LADVPVQVPPA
+545 LADVPVQVPPT

-561 EDEFAVEWRAVTD
+561 DDEFAAEWRAVTD

-589 GATVPNET
+589 GATVPNQT

-602 VRYVKFERGIIVSSL
+602 VRYVKFERGIIVSTL

-629 EAWAKQGFEIGRLGA
+629 ETWAKQGFEIGRLGA

-662 GSITRDGVTR
+662 GSITRDGITR

>member
-64 SDAAAVV
+64 SDAAAVL
-71 VDDAAMATRGLIEAL
+71 VDDAAIATRGLIEAL

-124 DGTWS
+124 DGSWS

-136 QNAPGEEGNGLLG
+136 RNAPGEQGNGLLG

-168 NVFGESLEDLI
+168 NVFGESLEDLV

-219 EPVAEDSDV
+219 EPVADDSDV

-237 AGWGADESSRGSAT
+237 AGWGADESIRSQNPT
-251 YDSDFRAT
+251 YDEKLVAAT
-259 CVHHTAGANNYSQ
+259 VHHTAGANNYSQ
-272 AESAGIVRGIYKYHT
+272 AEAAGIVRGIYKYHT
-287 VTRGWKDIG
+287 AVLGWGDIG

-321 AHAGGFNT
+321 AHAGGFNK

-340 STVHPTTAMINSVG
+340 STAHPTPAMINSVG
-354 SMIGW
+354 AMIGW
-359 RMKVGGVKPIGKTT
+359 RMRIAGLDPSGKATLT
-373 FTAGGH
+373 SQGYKTAKYGA
-379 STSNW
+379 
-384 SRGQQVTLDNIFA
+384 GQQATLPSIFA
-397 HREVAYTTCP
+397 HRDVGDTTCP
-407 GNAGFAQMDRIRQ
+407 GAAGYAQMDRIRSIA
-420 LAQSKF
+420 AQKSSGLG
-426 DGLSGGVITN
+426 DGLIVN
-436 ERPDGATDIRA
+436 EGPDGATDIRA
-447 DLPNDRNAAAGDTIG
+447 DLPGAIADGDL
-462 GDTIGGD
+462 
-469 TGSDISSLIDGL
+469 GSIIDGL
-481 ELPPEAIAAIPGLQA
+481 DIPPEAIAAIPGLQA
-496 MAQGEQVDTFSGGR
+496 MAQGGQQADTFSGGR

-545 LADVPVQVPPA
+545 LADVPVQVPPT

-561 EDEFAVEWRAVTD
+561 DDEFAAEWRAVTD

-589 GATVPNET
+589 GATVPNQT

-602 VRYVKFERGIIVSSL
+602 VRYVKFERGIIVSTV

-629 EAWAKQGFEIGRLGA
+629 ETWAKQGFEIGRLGA

-662 GSITRDGVTR
+662 GSITRDGITR

>member
-45 LLETPAPGP
+45 LLETPAAGP

-64 SDAAAVV
+64 SDAAAVL
-71 VDDAAMATRGLIEAL
+71 VDDAAIATRGLIEAL

-124 DGTWS
+124 DGSWS

-136 QNAPGEEGNGLLG
+136 QNAPGEQGNGLLG

-168 NVFGESLEDLI
+168 NVFGESLEDLV

-219 EPVAEDSDV
+219 EPVADDSDV

-237 AGWGADESSRGSAT
+237 AGWGADESIRSQNPT
-251 YDSDFRAT
+251 YDEKLVAAT
-259 CVHHTAGANNYSQ
+259 VHHTAGANNYSQ
-272 AESAGIVRGIYKYHT
+272 AEAAGIVRGIYKYHT
-287 VTRGWKDIG
+287 AVLGWGDIG

-321 AHAGGFNT
+321 AHAGGFNK

-340 STVHPTTAMINSVG
+340 STAHPTPAMINSVG
-354 SMIGW
+354 AMIGW
-359 RMKVGGVKPIGKTT
+359 RMRIAGLDPSGKATLT
-373 FTAGGH
+373 SQGYKTAKYGA
-379 STSNW
+379 
-384 SRGQQVTLDNIFA
+384 GQQATLPSIFA
-397 HREVAYTTCP
+397 HRDVGDTTCP
-407 GNAGFAQMDRIRQ
+407 GAAGYAQMDRIRSIA
-420 LAQSKF
+420 AQKSSGLG
-426 DGLSGGVITN
+426 DGLIVN
-436 ERPDGATDIRA
+436 EGPDGATDIRA
-447 DLPNDRNAAAGDTIG
+447 DLPGAIADGDL
-462 GDTIGGD
+462 
-469 TGSDISSLIDGL
+469 GSIIDGL
-481 ELPPEAIAAIPGLQA
+481 DIPPEAIAAIPGLQA
-496 MAQGEQVDTFSGGR
+496 MAQGGQQADTFSGGR

-545 LADVPVQVPPA
+545 LADVPVQVPPT

-561 EDEFAVEWRAVTD
+561 DDEFASEWRAVTD

-589 GATVPNET
+589 GATVPNQT

-602 VRYVKFERGIIVSSL
+602 VRYVKFERGIIVSTL

-629 EAWAKQGFEIGRLGA
+629 ETWAKQGFEIGRLGA

-672 AVNVAYA
+672 AVDVAYT

>member
-45 LLETPAPGP
+45 LLETPAAGP

-64 SDAAAVV
+64 SDAAAVL
-71 VDDAAMATRGLIEAL
+71 VDDAAIATRGLIEAL

-124 DGTWS
+124 DGSWS

-136 QNAPGEEGNGLLG
+136 QNAPGEQGNGLLG

-168 NVFGESLEDLI
+168 NVFGESLEDLV

-219 EPVAEDSDV
+219 EPVADDSDV

-237 AGWGADESSRGSAT
+237 AGWGADESIRSQNPT
-251 YDSDFRAT
+251 YDEKLVAAT
-259 CVHHTAGANNYSQ
+259 VHHTAGANNYSQ
-272 AESAGIVRGIYKYHT
+272 AEAAGIVRGIYKYHT
-287 VTRGWKDIG
+287 AVLGWGDIG

-321 AHAGGFNT
+321 AHAGGFNK

-340 STVHPTTAMINSVG
+340 STAHPTPAMINSVG
-354 SMIGW
+354 AMIGW
-359 RMKVGGVKPIGKTT
+359 RMRIAGLDPSGKATLT
-373 FTAGGH
+373 SQGYKTAKYGA
-379 STSNW
+379 
-384 SRGQQVTLDNIFA
+384 GQQATLPSIFA
-397 HREVAYTTCP
+397 HRDVGDTTCP
-407 GNAGFAQMDRIRQ
+407 GAAGYAQMDRIRSIA
-420 LAQSKF
+420 AQKSSGLG
-426 DGLSGGVITN
+426 DGLIVN
-436 ERPDGATDIRA
+436 EGPDGATDIRA
-447 DLPNDRNAAAGDTIG
+447 DLPGAIADGDL
-462 GDTIGGD
+462 
-469 TGSDISSLIDGL
+469 GSIIDGL
-481 ELPPEAIAAIPGLQA
+481 DIPPEAIAAIPGLQA
-496 MAQGEQVDTFSGGR
+496 MAQGEQQVDTFSGGR

-537 RNADQGPA
+537 RNADQGPS
-545 LADVPVQVPPA
+545 LADIPVLVQP
-556 TTRDG
+556 TTTKDG
-561 EDEFAVEWRAVTD
+561 DDEFAAEWRAVTD

-589 GATVPNET
+589 GATVPNQT

-602 VRYVKFERGIIVSSL
+602 VRYVKFERGIIVSTL

-629 EAWAKQGFEIGRLGA
+629 ETWAKQGFEIGRLGA

-662 GSITRDGVTR
+662 GSVTRDGVTR
-672 AVNVAYA
+672 AVDVAYT

>member
-45 LLETPAPGP
+45 LLETPAAGP

-64 SDAAAVV
+64 SDAAAVL
-71 VDDAAMATRGLIEAL
+71 VDDAAIATRGLIEAL

-124 DGTWS
+124 DGSWS

-136 QNAPGEEGNGLLG
+136 RNAPGEQGNGLLG

-168 NVFGESLEDLI
+168 NVFGESLEDLV

-219 EPVAEDSDV
+219 EPVADDSDV

-237 AGWGADESSRGSAT
+237 AGWGADESIRSQNPT
-251 YDSDFRAT
+251 YDEKLVAAT
-259 CVHHTAGANNYSQ
+259 VHHTAGANNYSQ
-272 AESAGIVRGIYKYHT
+272 AEAAGIVRGIYKYHT
-287 VTRGWKDIG
+287 AVLGWGDIG

-321 AHAGGFNT
+321 AHAGGFNK

-340 STVHPTTAMINSVG
+340 STAHPTPAMINSVG
-354 SMIGW
+354 AMIGW
-359 RMKVGGVKPIGKTT
+359 RMRIAGLDPSGKATLT
-373 FTAGGH
+373 SQGYKTAKYGA
-379 STSNW
+379 
-384 SRGQQVTLDNIFA
+384 GQQATLPSIFA
-397 HREVAYTTCP
+397 HRDVGDTTCP
-407 GNAGFAQMDRIRQ
+407 GAAGYAQMDRIRSIA
-420 LAQSKF
+420 AQKSSGLG
-426 DGLSGGVITN
+426 DGLIVN
-436 ERPDGATDIRA
+436 EGPDGATDIRA
-447 DLPNDRNAAAGDTIG
+447 DLPGAIADGDL
-462 GDTIGGD
+462 
-469 TGSDISSLIDGL
+469 GSIIDGL
-481 ELPPEAIAAIPGLQA
+481 DIPPEAIAAIPGLQA
-496 MAQGEQVDTFSGGR
+496 MAQGGQQADTFSGGR

-530 SVLGAVG
+530 SVLSAVG

-545 LADVPVQVPPA
+545 LADVPVQVPPT

-561 EDEFAVEWRAVTD
+561 DDEFAAEWRAVTD

-589 GATVPNET
+589 GATVPNQT

-602 VRYVKFERGIIVSSL
+602 VRYVKFERGIIVSTV

-629 EAWAKQGFEIGRLGA
+629 ETWAKQGFEIGRLGA

-662 GSITRDGVTR
+662 GSITRDGITR

>member
-45 LLETPAPGP
+45 LLETPAAGP

-64 SDAAAVV
+64 SDAAAVL
-71 VDDAAMATRGLIEAL
+71 VDDAAIATRGLIEAL

-124 DGTWS
+124 DGSWS

-136 QNAPGEEGNGLLG
+136 QNAPGEQGNGLLG

-168 NVFGESLEDLI
+168 NVFGESLEDLV

-219 EPVAEDSDV
+219 EPVADDSDV

-237 AGWGADESSRGSAT
+237 AGWGADESIRSQNPT
-251 YDSDFRAT
+251 YDEKLVAAT
-259 CVHHTAGANNYSQ
+259 VHHTAGANNYSQ
-272 AESAGIVRGIYKYHT
+272 AEAAGIVRGIYKYHT
-287 VTRGWKDIG
+287 AVLGWGDIG

-321 AHAGGFNT
+321 AHAGGFNK

-340 STVHPTTAMINSVG
+340 STAHPTPAMINSVG
-354 SMIGW
+354 AMIGW
-359 RMKVGGVKPIGKTT
+359 RMRIAGLDPSGKATLT
-373 FTAGGH
+373 SQGYKTAKYGA
-379 STSNW
+379 
-384 SRGQQVTLDNIFA
+384 GQQATLPSIFA
-397 HREVAYTTCP
+397 HRDVGDTTCP
-407 GNAGFAQMDRIRQ
+407 GAAGYAQMDRIRSIA
-420 LAQSKF
+420 AQKSSGLG
-426 DGLSGGVITN
+426 DGLIVN
-436 ERPDGATDIRA
+436 EGPDGATDIRA
-447 DLPNDRNAAAGDTIG
+447 DLPGAIADGDL
-462 GDTIGGD
+462 
-469 TGSDISSLIDGL
+469 GSIIDGL
-481 ELPPEAIAAIPGLQA
+481 DIPPEAIAAIPGLQA
-496 MAQGEQVDTFSGGR
+496 MAQGGQQADTFSGGR

-530 SVLGAVG
+530 SVLSAVG

-545 LADVPVQVPPA
+545 LADVPVQVPPT

-561 EDEFAVEWRAVTD
+561 DDEFAAEWRAVTD

-589 GATVPNET
+589 GATVPNQT

-602 VRYVKFERGIIVSSL
+602 VRYVKFERGIIVSTL

-629 EAWAKQGFEIGRLGA
+629 ETWAKQGFEIGRLGA

-662 GSITRDGVTR
+662 GSITRDGITR

>member
-45 LLETPAPGP
+45 LLETPAAGP

-64 SDAAAVV
+64 SDAAAVL
-71 VDDAAMATRGLIEAL
+71 VDDAAIATRGLIEAL

-124 DGTWS
+124 DGSWS

-136 QNAPGEEGNGLLG
+136 QNAPGEQGNGLLG

-168 NVFGESLEDLI
+168 NVFGESLEDLV

-219 EPVAEDSDV
+219 EPVADDSDV

-237 AGWGADESSRGSAT
+237 AGWGADESIRSQNPT
-251 YDSDFRAT
+251 YDEKLVAAT
-259 CVHHTAGANNYSQ
+259 VHHTAGANNYSQ
-272 AESAGIVRGIYKYHT
+272 AEAAGIVRGIYKYHT
-287 VTRGWKDIG
+287 AVLGWGDIG

-321 AHAGGFNT
+321 AHAGGFNK

-340 STVHPTTAMINSVG
+340 STAHPTPAMINSVG
-354 SMIGW
+354 AMIGW
-359 RMKVGGVKPIGKTT
+359 RMRIAGLDPSGKATLT
-373 FTAGGH
+373 SQGYKTAKYGA
-379 STSNW
+379 
-384 SRGQQVTLDNIFA
+384 GQQATLPSIFA
-397 HREVAYTTCP
+397 HRDVGDTTCP
-407 GNAGFAQMDRIRQ
+407 GAAGYAQMDRIRSIA
-420 LAQSKF
+420 AQKSSGLG
-426 DGLSGGVITN
+426 DGLIVN
-436 ERPDGATDIRA
+436 EGPDGATDIRA
-447 DLPNDRNAAAGDTIG
+447 DLPGAIADGDL
-462 GDTIGGD
+462 
-469 TGSDISSLIDGL
+469 GSIIDGL
-481 ELPPEAIAAIPGLQA
+481 DIPPEAIAAIPGLQA
-496 MAQGEQVDTFSGGR
+496 MAQGEQQVDTFSGGR

-537 RNADQGPA
+537 RNADQGPS
-545 LADVPVQVPPA
+545 LADIPVLVQP
-556 TTRDG
+556 TTTKDG
-561 EDEFAVEWRAVTD
+561 DDEFAAEWRAVTD

-582 PVTGVQQ
+582 PITGVQQ
-589 GATVPNET
+589 GATVPNQT

-602 VRYVKFERGIIVSSL
+602 VRYVKFERGIIVSTL

-629 EAWAKQGFEIGRLGA
+629 ETWAKQGFEIGRLGA

-662 GSITRDGVTR
+662 GSITRDGITR

>member
-64 SDAAAVV
+64 SDAAAVL
-71 VDDAAMATRGLIEAL
+71 VDDAAIATRGLIEAL

-124 DGTWS
+124 DGSWS

-136 QNAPGEEGNGLLG
+136 QNAPSEQGNGLLG

-168 NVFGESLEDLI
+168 NVFGESLEDLV

-193 ADLLG
+193 AELVG
-198 PVALHDVQG
+198 PVSLHDAQG

-219 EPVAEDSDV
+219 EPIAEESDV

-237 AGWGADESSRGSAT
+237 AGWGADESIRSQNPT
-251 YDSDFRAT
+251 YDEKLVAAT
-259 CVHHTAGANNYSQ
+259 VHHTAGANNYSQ
-272 AESAGIVRGIYKYHT
+272 AEAAGIVRGIYKYHT
-287 VTRGWKDIG
+287 AVLGWGDIG

-321 AHAGGFNT
+321 AHAGGFNK

-340 STVHPTTAMINSVG
+340 STAHPTPAMINSVG
-354 SMIGW
+354 AMIGW
-359 RMKVGGVKPIGKTT
+359 RMRIAGLDPSGKATLT
-373 FTAGGH
+373 SQGYKTAKYGA
-379 STSNW
+379 
-384 SRGQQVTLDNIFA
+384 GQQATLPSIFA
-397 HREVAYTTCP
+397 HRDVGDTTCP
-407 GNAGFAQMDRIRQ
+407 GAAGYAQMDRIRSIA
-420 LAQSKF
+420 AQKSSGLG
-426 DGLSGGVITN
+426 DGLIVN
-436 ERPDGATDIRA
+436 EGPDGATDIRA
-447 DLPNDRNAAAGDTIG
+447 DLPGAIADGDL
-462 GDTIGGD
+462 
-469 TGSDISSLIDGL
+469 GSIIDGL
-481 ELPPEAIAAIPGLQA
+481 DIPPEAIAAIPGLQA
-496 MAQGEQVDTFSGGR
+496 MAQGGQQADTFSGGR

-545 LADVPVQVPPA
+545 LADVPVQVPPT

-561 EDEFAVEWRAVTD
+561 DDEFAAEWRAVTD

-589 GATVPNET
+589 GATVPNQT

-602 VRYVKFERGIIVSSL
+602 VRYVKFERGIIVSTL

-629 EAWAKQGFEIGRLGA
+629 ETWAKQGFEIGRLGA

-650 PNWGADRADFQG
+650 PNWGADRVDFQG
-662 GSITRDGVTR
+662 GSITRDGITR

>member
-1 MPTRSRINSTAIGRR
+1 MNSTAIGRR

-45 LLETPAPGP
+45 LLETPAAGP

-64 SDAAAVV
+64 SDAAAVL
-71 VDDAAMATRGLIEAL
+71 VDDAAIATRGLIEAL

-124 DGTWS
+124 DGSWS

-136 QNAPGEEGNGLLG
+136 QNAPGEQGNGLLG

-168 NVFGESLEDLI
+168 NVFGESLEDLV

-219 EPVAEDSDV
+219 EPVADDSDV

-237 AGWGADESSRGSAT
+237 AGWGADESIRSQNPT
-251 YDSDFRAT
+251 YDEKLVAAT
-259 CVHHTAGANNYSQ
+259 VHHTAGANNYSQ
-272 AESAGIVRGIYKYHT
+272 AEAAGIVRGIYKYHT
-287 VTRGWKDIG
+287 AVLGWGDIG

-321 AHAGGFNT
+321 AHAGGFNK

-340 STVHPTTAMINSVG
+340 STAHPTPAMINSVG
-354 SMIGW
+354 AMIGW
-359 RMKVGGVKPIGKTT
+359 RMRIAGLDPSGKATLT
-373 FTAGGH
+373 SQGYKTAKYGA
-379 STSNW
+379 
-384 SRGQQVTLDNIFA
+384 GQQATLPSIFA
-397 HREVAYTTCP
+397 HRDVGDTTCP
-407 GNAGFAQMDRIRQ
+407 GAAGYAQMDRIRSIA
-420 LAQSKF
+420 AQKSSGLG
-426 DGLSGGVITN
+426 DGLIVN
-436 ERPDGATDIRA
+436 EGPDGATDIRA
-447 DLPNDRNAAAGDTIG
+447 DLPGAIADGDL
-462 GDTIGGD
+462 
-469 TGSDISSLIDGL
+469 GSIIDGL
-481 ELPPEAIAAIPGLQA
+481 DIPPEAIAAIPGLQA
-496 MAQGEQVDTFSGGR
+496 MAQGEQQVDTFSGGR

-537 RNADQGPA
+537 RNADQGPS
-545 LADVPVQVPPA
+545 LADIPVLVQP
-556 TTRDG
+556 TTTKDG
-561 EDEFAVEWRAVTD
+561 DDEFAAEWRAVTD

-589 GATVPNET
+589 GATVPNQT

-602 VRYVKFERGIIVSSL
+602 VRYVKFERGIIVSTL

-629 EAWAKQGFEIGRLGA
+629 ETWAKQGFEIGRLGA

-672 AVNVAYA
+672 AVDVAYA

>member
-54 VDVHLASQAL
+54 VDVHLANQAI
-64 SDAAAVV
+64 SDAVSV
-71 VDDAAMATRGLIEAL
+71 LVDDAAIATRGLIEAL

-100 EFSMFALTWR
+100 EFSMFAMTWR
-110 EAPEVTAFFRAERP
+110 EAPNVTAFFRAERP

-129 EWFAADA
+129 EWFAADSLDS
-136 QNAPGEEGNGLLG
+136 PVGEEGNGLKG

-157 TTAVQVSTFGL
+157 TTAVQVSTIGL
-168 NVFGESLEDLI
+168 NVFNESLEDLI
-179 DVVKRAGAGDFAGL
+179 SLVQRAGAGDFSGL
-193 ADLLG
+193 AELVG
-198 PVALHDVQG
+198 PVSLHDAQG

-219 EPVAEDSDV
+219 EPIAEESDV

-237 AGWGADESSRGSAT
+237 AGWGADESVRGGT
-251 YDSDFRAT
+251 VYDSEFRGT

-272 AESAGIVRGIYKYHT
+272 AEAAGVVRGIYKYHT
-287 VTRGWKDIG
+287 VSRGWTDIG

-354 SMIGW
+354 AMVGW
-359 RMKVGGVKPIGKTT
+359 RHKVAGVKPIGKTT

-379 STSNW
+379 STSKW
-384 SRGQQVTLDNIFA
+384 SRGQQAQLNTIFA
-397 HREVAYTTCP
+397 HREVAHTTCP
-407 GNAGFAQMDRIRQ
+407 GNAGYAQMDRIRTI
-420 LAQSKF
+420 AQQKF
-426 DGLSGGVITN
+426 DGLGSGIISN
-436 ERPDGATDIRA
+436 ERPDGGTDIRA
-447 DLPNDRNAAAGDTIG
+447 DLPNRDAIGDAIG
-462 GDTIGGD
+462 GGD
-469 TGSDISSLIDGL
+469 LGSIIDGL

-496 MAQGEQVDTFSGGR
+496 MAQGEQQVDTFSGGR

-537 RNADQGPA
+537 RNADQGPS
-545 LADVPVQVPPA
+545 LADIPVLVQP
-556 TTRDG
+556 TTTKDG
-561 EDEFAVEWRAVTD
+561 DDEFATEWRAVT
-574 EYGDVLGQ
+574 EAWGDVLGQ

-602 VRYVKFERGIIVSSL
+602 VRYVKFERGVIVTSL
-617 ATGTHAIWEEVA
+617 ATGTHAIWEEIA

-662 GSITRDGVTR
+662 GSVTRDGVTR
-672 AVNVAYA
+672 AVDVAYA

>member
-45 LLETPAPGP
+45 LLETPAAGP

-64 SDAAAVV
+64 SDAAAVL
-71 VDDAAMATRGLIEAL
+71 VDDAAIATRGLIEAL

-124 DGTWS
+124 DGSWS

-136 QNAPGEEGNGLLG
+136 QNAPGEQGNGLLG

-168 NVFGESLEDLI
+168 NVFGESLEDLV

-219 EPVAEDSDV
+219 EPVADDSDV

-237 AGWGADESSRGSAT
+237 AGWGADESIRSQNPT
-251 YDSDFRAT
+251 YDEKLVAAT
-259 CVHHTAGANNYSQ
+259 VHHTAGANNYSQ
-272 AESAGIVRGIYKYHT
+272 AEAAGIVRGIYKYHT
-287 VTRGWKDIG
+287 AVLGWGDIG

-321 AHAGGFNT
+321 AHAGGFNK

-340 STVHPTTAMINSVG
+340 STAHPTPAMINSVG
-354 SMIGW
+354 AMIGW
-359 RMKVGGVKPIGKTT
+359 RMRIAGLDPSGKATLT
-373 FTAGGH
+373 SQGYKTAKYGA
-379 STSNW
+379 
-384 SRGQQVTLDNIFA
+384 GQQATLPSIFA
-397 HREVAYTTCP
+397 HRDVGDTTCP
-407 GNAGFAQMDRIRQ
+407 GAAGYAQMDRIRSIA
-420 LAQSKF
+420 AQKSSGLG
-426 DGLSGGVITN
+426 DGLIVN
-436 ERPDGATDIRA
+436 EGPDGATDIRA
-447 DLPNDRNAAAGDTIG
+447 DLPGAIADGDL
-462 GDTIGGD
+462 
-469 TGSDISSLIDGL
+469 GSIIDGL
-481 ELPPEAIAAIPGLQA
+481 DIPPEAIAAIPGLQA
-496 MAQGEQVDTFSGGR
+496 MAQGGQQADTFSGGR

-530 SVLGAVG
+530 SVLSAVG

-545 LADVPVQVPPA
+545 LADVPVQVPPT

-561 EDEFAVEWRAVTD
+561 DDEFAAEWRAVTD

-589 GATVPNET
+589 GATVPNQT

-602 VRYVKFERGIIVSSL
+602 VRYVKFERGIIVSTL

-629 EAWAKQGFEIGRLGA
+629 ETWAKQGFEIGRLGA

-672 AVNVAYA
+672 AVDVAYA